1 MPPVLDF
8 NTLYKAGMYATG
20 QVPQDDMKA
29 QPIPMREPPNGRL
42 NVAQPQQL
50 PAPKPS
56 ESAEAAMEP
65 QDFKT
70 EVVIPPKE
78 TRSDQK
84 TEAQKE
90 AEQLNRE
97 TGGSEARAKFA
108 EREARRKG
116 VDENVTV
123 DSSGQPV
130 WEGPES
136 EQQFVRARMQEDV
149 AGLAQGAG
157 RAAGAV
163 GAAAGTAAYE
173 AGAATLGPGL
183 NATKQQIEDVAQG
196 VSSSIT
202 GAVTQLNTMLII
214 LAGAYVLGQAV
225 SGK

>member
-29 QPIPMREPPNGRL
+29 QPIPMREPPNGSL

-70 EVVIPPKE
+70 EVVIPPEE

>member
-1 MPPVLDF
+1 MIPF
-8 NTLYKAGMYATG
+8 NSLYTF
-20 QVPQDDMKA
+20 PQDDMTKD
-29 QPIPMREPPNGRL
+29 PIHGREPPSGSL

-56 ESAEAAMEP
+56 ESAEAAMKP
-65 QDFKT
+65 KDFKT
-70 EVVIPPKE
+70 ETVIPPEE

-84 TEAQKE
+84 TEAQKQ

-97 TGGSEARAKFA
+97 TGGFEARAKFA
-108 EREARRKG
+108 KREARRKG
-116 VDENVTV
+116 VDENVQV
-123 DSSGQPV
+123 DENGQPF
-130 WEGPES
+130 WEGPET
-136 EQQFVRARMQEDV
+136 EDAFVRARMEEDV

-163 GAAAGTAAYE
+163 GKAAGTAAYE